1 MMKIK
6 IELWINLMMKFQFL
20 KLLTSENQTQNI
32 IQCWKQKRL
41 NFEIKKNIKLTRL
54 LEIFFLNK

>member
-54 LEIFFLNK
+54 LEIFFF

>member
-41 NFEIKKNIKLTRL
+41 NFEMKKNIKLTRL
-54 LEIFFLNK
+54 LEKKTFF

>member
-54 LEIFFLNK
+54 LEKKTFF

>member
-54 LEIFFLNK
+54 LEKKNFF

>member
-41 NFEIKKNIKLTRL
+41 NFEMKKNIKLTRL
-54 LEIFFLNK
+54 LEIFFF